1 MIRLLIVDDS
11 ALMRR
16 YLRQLFEDEADFHVD
31 VARNGEAA
39 LSAMALNMPDVV
51 TLDINMPEMDG
62 LTCLSYIME
71 RHPCPVIMVSS
82 LTDKGALATLEALEL
97 GAVDYIAKPG
107 GTVSH
112 NMGKIAEELVQKV
125 RTAAGSKPRRRA
137 TLLNSASTK
146 APADRSLAM
155 REAAPA
161 PDYHATDEAPGLVLL
176 GVSTGG
182 PGALETVL
190 SDLPATLDWPLVIT
204 QHMPATFT
212 SVLARR
218 LNTLCALTVV
228 EVSRPTALTRGYVYL
243 AQGDRDLEVRRRAGR
258 LMAVPVPSNPELP
271 WHPSTDRLVE
281 SALAVCRPEQLIG
294 VLLTGMGN
302 DGAAAMTQLFN
313 QSGHTVGESEST
325 AVVYGMPKA
334 LDEAGGAELMLPL
347 DRIGQQITRW
357 VKMAGGGVHADTT
370 T

>member
-16 YLRQLFEDEADFHVD
+16 YLRQLFESEPDFHVE

-39 LSAMALNMPDVV
+39 LAAMADSMPDVV

-112 NMGKIAEELVQKV
+112 NMGEITDDLLQKV
-125 RTAAGSKPRRRA
+125 RSAARAKPRRRA
-137 TLLNSASTK
+137 TAASASS
-146 APADRSLAM
+146 APSARMDAMAD
-155 REAAPA
+155 AAST
-161 PDYHATDEAPGLVLL
+161 PDYHTTDDAEGLVLV

-190 SDLPATLDWPLVIT
+190 SDLPSSLAWPLVIT

-228 EVSRPTALTRGYVYL
+228 EVNRPTALTRGYVYL
-243 AQGDRDLEVRRRAGR
+243 AQGDRDLEIRRRGGR
-258 LMAVPVPSNPELP
+258 LMAVPVPSSKDLP
-271 WHPSTDRLVE
+271 WHPSTDRLVD
-281 SALAVCRPEQLIG
+281 SALDVCRPDRLIG
-294 VLLTGMGN
+294 VLLTGMGD
-302 DGAAAMTQLFN
+302 DGARAMARLYQ
-313 QSGHTVGESEST
+313 QRGHTVGESEST

-334 LDEAGGAELMLPL
+334 LYEADGAELMLPL
-347 DRIGQQITRW
+347 DRIGLQISRW
-357 VKMAGGGVHADTT
+357 VKSAEGSTYADQTA
-370 T
+370 